1 MMLEEMPMGKGT
13 KQQMKVKIKLTGR
26 VTGA

>member
-1 MMLEEMPMGKGT
+1 MMLEEISMEKGT

-26 VTGA
+26 VTGD